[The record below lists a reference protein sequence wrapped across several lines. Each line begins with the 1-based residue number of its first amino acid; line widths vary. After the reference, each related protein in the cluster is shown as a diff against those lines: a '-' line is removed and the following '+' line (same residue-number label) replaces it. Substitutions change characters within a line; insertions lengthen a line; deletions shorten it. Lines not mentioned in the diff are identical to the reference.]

1 MDSAEIQMIREGQ
14 YDYMTSSSLQRSN
27 SLLYRGQFRYLP
39 KSLKSNRRPASFCA
53 STAAA
58 ESNQTHDVIRHNN
71 NNSNK
76 RKSVTLSRSAVNNF
90 NVDNKQKRLSDPL
103 DDNSSIDGLIDMGLH
118 VDQQSL
124 LLFSVIIN
132 DDLESLK
139 KLYRTKRIVSLD
151 RRGNTALHI
160 AAQSGHVNIL
170 K

>member
-39 KSLKSNRRPASFCA
+39 KSLKSNQRPASFCA
-53 STAAA
+53 SAAA
-58 ESNQTHDVIRHNN
+58 ENNQMHDVIRHS

-76 RKSVTLSRSAVNNF
+76 RKSVTLSRSAVNNV

-139 KLYRTKRIVSLD
+139 KLYRSERIVRLD
-151 RRGNTALHI
+151 QHGNTALHV
-160 AAQSGHVNIL
+160 AAQSGHVNVL
-170 K
+170 R